1 MKNQVIWVSSP
12 RSCTKMRNLHI
23 FALLGACSLLEVN
36 GSVLEYQKMI
46 KQVTGKGAILS
57 YYGYGC
63 YCGSKGKGEPK
74 DATDWCCHIHN
85 CCYKRLKESNC
96 HGNTKRYDY
105 AYKNGN
111 IICALGSWCEEQV
124 CACDR
129 NAVFC
134 LEKNLDTY
142 NSRFVRYR
150 DSKCTGSTPEC
161 YRGCLSPCQSFN
173 RAFN

>member
-1 MKNQVIWVSSP
+1 MPDAENQSWSDDKPKGEKEIKDMKTV
-12 RSCTKMRNLHI
+12 
-23 FALLGACSLLEVN
+23 SLLEVN

-96 HGNTKRYDY
+96 HGHTKRYDY

-111 IICALGSWCEEQV
+111 IICGESSPLGKMGTWKSCEKMICE
-124 CACDR
+124 CDKTPAACFQK
-129 NAVFC
+129 AA
-134 LEKNLDTY
+134 KTY
-142 NSRFVRYR
+142 NTKYNHYPDFIC
-150 DSKCTGSTPEC
+150 KGETPSC
-161 YRGCLSPCQSFN
+161 
-173 RAFN
+173 

>member
-1 MKNQVIWVSSP
+1 
-12 RSCTKMRNLHI
+12 MRNLHI